1 MDLAE
6 GLKRATLTCLQPDLW
21 PRSSAVDQMAT
32 EAKKMRDKGVRQ
44 PFVYMDVRK
53 FLPEWANDDKDVD
66 DLDEEE
72 QPEWEK
78 KLSSAL
84 GVSKKPVKATMP
96 VVQWVA
102 AYDAYAL
109 AAAATEQWSYAA
121 AYAHK
126 ATCLQIARESRARG
140 IAGTVCVVYDELFRK
155 RLAERTQ
162 KNAPNCYP
170 DKDTHLVDEALL
182 KKAVQTYN
190 ERGDALKS
198 KGGGGKGSWN
208 NSSNNG
214 NNGNNSY
221 SSYSNNSSSSS
232 WDGGKR
238 TLPWQKEH
246 YGAKRHKGSSKGT
259 GGQIKGTREPH
270 MAII

>member
-1 MDLAE
+1 
-6 GLKRATLTCLQPDLW
+6 
-21 PRSSAVDQMAT
+21 MAT

-126 ATCLQIARESRARG
+126 ATCLQIARESRARE

-198 KGGGGKGSWN
+198 KGA
-208 NSSNNG
+208 
-214 NNGNNSY
+214 
-221 SSYSNNSSSSS
+221 
-232 WDGGKR
+232 
-238 TLPWQKEH
+238 
-246 YGAKRHKGSSKGT
+246 GAKEAGT
-259 GGQIKGTREPH
+259 TAATTATTATTATAATATTAAVAAGTVENARCH
-270 MAII
+270 GRRNTMALRDTKEARKEQVAR